1 MTMADKIVV
10 MHDGIVEQMG
20 SPLELYD
27 NPENIFVAGFIGS
40 PSMNF
45 LKGRV
50 ADDGS
55 AAFIAEGGAVL
66 PLASV
71 PEGAA
76 GRAAVYGIRPEH
88 IGLSDDGAPAEV
100 TVIEPTG
107 AEIHVFAKIGD
118 QPVTALFRERHRL
131 TPGETIRLA
140 PERDQVHLFDAET
153 GKRLGGV
160 RESSQPSKKRV
171 TSGGR

>member
-1 MTMADKIVV
+1 A
-10 MHDGIVEQMG
+10 
-20 SPLELYD
+20 
-27 NPENIFVAGFIGS
+27 
-40 PSMNF
+40 
-45 LKGRV
+45 
-50 ADDGS
+50 
-55 AAFIAEGGAVL
+55 L

-88 IGLSDDGAPAEV
+88 IDLADDGTPAEV

-118 QPVTALFRERHRL
+118 QPLTALFRERHRL
-131 TPGETIRLA
+131 TSGETIRLA
-140 PERDQVHLFDAET
+140 PEPGQVHLVDAET

-160 RESSQPSKKRV
+160 REGAHPLEKRV
-171 TSGGR
+171 TSGGG